1 MISINDNFLRLK
13 DNYLFAKINQ
23 KVNQYLKENENADII
38 RLGIG
43 DVTRP
48 MPKAIT
54 NAIKNAAEELEDE
67 KTFRGYGPEQGYD
80 FLNEKIIANDYLG
93 LDIEKDEIFISDG
106 AKCDTGNII
115 EIFGKD
121 IKVGIMDPVY
131 PVYLDSNKVGGPSG
145 LRKTMS

>member
-54 NAIKNAAEELEDE
+54 NAIKKRQKNLKTKKLLEDMDQS
-67 KTFRGYGPEQGYD
+67 KGT
-80 FLNEKIIANDYLG
+80 
-93 LDIEKDEIFISDG
+93 IF
-106 AKCDTGNII
+106 
-115 EIFGKD
+115 
-121 IKVGIMDPVY
+121 
-131 PVYLDSNKVGGPSG
+131 
-145 LRKTMS
+145 

>member
-54 NAIKNAAEELEDE
+54 NAIKKAAEELEDE
-67 KTFRGYGPEQGYD
+67 NTFRGYGPEQGYD
-80 FLNEKIIANDYLG
+80 FLKEKIIANDYPG
-93 LDIEKDEIFISDG
+93 LDIEKDEIFISD
-106 AKCDTGNII
+106 
-115 EIFGKD
+115 
-121 IKVGIMDPVY
+121 
-131 PVYLDSNKVGGPSG
+131 
-145 LRKTMS
+145 